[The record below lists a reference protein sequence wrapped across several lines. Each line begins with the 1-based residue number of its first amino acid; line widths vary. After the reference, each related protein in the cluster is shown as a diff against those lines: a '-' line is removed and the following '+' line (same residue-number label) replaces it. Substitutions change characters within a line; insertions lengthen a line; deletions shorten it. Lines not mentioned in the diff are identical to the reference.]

1 MSLKR
6 RFERATKKVW
16 RLNYRP
22 DNNTLLRLY
31 ALYKQAIDGDCEGRA
46 RGGMKERAK
55 HKAWFKVNGT
65 SEVDAMEQYCRIV
78 KSLMG

>member
-6 RFERATKKVW
+6 RFERAVKKVW

-31 ALYKQAIDGDCEGRA
+31 ALYKQATDGDCEGKA
-46 RGGMKERAK
+46 RGDIKERAK
-55 HKAWFKVNGT
+55 HKAWFKVNGI
-65 SEVDAMEQYCRIV
+65 SEVDAMEQYCRLV

>member
-6 RFERATKKVW
+6 RFERAAKKVW
-16 RLNYRP
+16 RLHYRP

-31 ALYKQAIDGDCEGRA
+31 ALYKQATDGDCEGKA

-65 SEVDAMEQYCRIV
+65 SEVDAMEQYCRLV